1 MPSRT
6 RQPNVNAAQWS
17 ANGSA
22 LGAPDLTQPGAQV
35 FGRNVFSEA
44 VQRQRLPKDVFK
56 RLQRTIDTGE
66 GPDAALA
73 DALAAATKDWVHAP
87 GATHYTHRVQPLT

>member
-22 LGAPDLTQPGAQV
+22 LGAVDLTQPGAQV

-44 VQRQRLPKDVFK
+44 VQRSRLP
-56 RLQRTIDTGE
+56 
-66 GPDAALA
+66 
-73 DALAAATKDWVHAP
+73 
-87 GATHYTHRVQPLT
+87 